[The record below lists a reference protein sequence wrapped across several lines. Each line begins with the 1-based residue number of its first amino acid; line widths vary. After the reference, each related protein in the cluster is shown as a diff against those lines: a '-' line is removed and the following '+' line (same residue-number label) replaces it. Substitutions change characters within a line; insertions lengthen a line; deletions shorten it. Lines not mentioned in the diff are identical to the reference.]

1 MDRSKLKAPGE
12 PDDQRDALADAE
24 RRATDTEPQNFRDQS
39 NADKTVE
46 ILPTEPGRSAS
57 IQGIDPKR

>member
-1 MDRSKLKAPGE
+1 MDRSKLNAPGE
-12 PDDQRDALADAE
+12 PDTQRDALSDAQE
-24 RRATDTEPQNFRDQS
+24 RATETVPQDFRDEA

-46 ILPTEPGRSAS
+46 ISPVEPGRSSS